1 MQQEE
6 SLIKRLLVNVT
17 TLFAAIGIFTMG
29 YWLAQSPFAPI
40 QLYLGRDTPNEVA
53 ETFSPFWEA
62 WNLVHTSYFD
72 LPIDDAALTKGAID
86 GMLAVLE
93 DPYTRYLPPADQQAA
108 EENMA
113 GEIQGIGV
121 LVEFVEGNITVVSP
135 FEGSPAEAAGI
146 EARDILRKADGVDL
160 TGMDLSEAA
169 ELVRGPAGTTV
180 LLTIERDG
188 EQFEVEVERDVIK
201 IPSVRGEILD
211 EGLAYVRLSRFGD
224 NTAAEL
230 ELILT
235 DLLAENPSGLILDLR
250 GNPGGALDTVIDVA
264 DLFLDEGVVMIE
276 RFGSGRERVFES
288 KADGLATTI
297 PIVVL
302 IDEGS
307 ASASEVLA
315 GALRDRGR
323 ALLMGQTSFG
333 KGTVQTWHALSNTGG
348 VRITTARWLTPEGTW
363 VNEVGLTPD
372 IEVLLPELQEGAEFE
387 DIQLQEAINYLQ
399 D

>member
-1 MQQEE
+1 MERQED
-6 SLIKRLLVNVT
+6 SLIKRLLMNFVAM
-17 TLFAAIGIFTMG
+17 FAAIGIFLMG

-40 QLYLGRDTPNEVA
+40 QLYLGRETPDNVA
-53 ETFSPFWEA
+53 ETFAPFWET
-62 WNLVHTSYFD
+62 WNLIHTQYFD
-72 LPIDDAALTKGAID
+72 LPLDDEALTQGAID

-93 DPYTRYLPPADQQAA
+93 DPYTRYLPPADQLAA

-121 LVEFVEGNITVVSP
+121 LVEFVDGNITVVSP
-135 FEGSPAEAAGI
+135 FEGSPAESAGI
-146 EARDILRKADGVDL
+146 EARDILRQADGVDL

-188 EQFEVEVERDVIK
+188 EQFEVEVERDIIR

-211 EGLAYVRLSRFGD
+211 DGLAYVRLSRFGD
-224 NTAAEL
+224 NTAPEL
-230 ELILT
+230 EEILT
-235 DLLAENPSGLILDLR
+235 ELLAENPNGLILDLR

-264 DLFLDEGVVMIE
+264 DLFLGEGVVMVE

-288 KADGLATTI
+288 TEEGIAIDI

-323 ALLMGQTSFG
+323 AVLIGQTTFG
-333 KGTVQTWHALSNTGG
+333 KGTVQTWHQLSNTGG
-348 VRITTARWLTPEGTW
+348 IRITTARWLTPEGTW

-372 IEVLLPELQEGAEFE
+372 IEVLLPELEEGDEFE
-387 DIQLQEAINYLQ
+387 DLQLQEAIDYLR
-399 D
+399 